1 MAQDLKPDTWLPDW
15 TEDATNI
22 TVPLASIPEVTAAEA
37 DGATGDIRK
46 VAFGLAEALYDH
58 FNGLPLADRP
68 TNMVITR
75 GSSVND
81 QTNEMTR
88 TYGFTFKL
96 APATGA
102 LEVVDEPS

>member
-1 MAQDLKPDTWLPDW
+1 
-15 TEDATNI
+15 
-22 TVPLASIPEVTAAEA
+22 
-37 DGATGDIRK
+37 
-46 VAFGLAEALYDH
+46 
-58 FNGLPLADRP
+58 
-68 TNMVITR
+68 MVITR